1 MRLEKPIDK
10 VITAILSAGFVGV
23 LVVAGLDARFGWS
36 RAPADQGGEYTRA
49 CTNSQP
55 LSR

>member
-36 RAPADQGGEYTRA
+36 RAQGD
-49 CTNSQP
+49 
-55 LSR
+55 